1 MNSLMRGRNLI
12 NILLLSLGF
21 IILFFA
27 FVAIFLIP
35 TGKEYK
41 KDHKNY
47 MKAIYERDRAQDFH
61 DDTMQNLK
69 DLQTKNR
76 AIILAYSN
84 LFDPDAFARQYS
96 RYFKRL
102 KLTSVDAKEKDN
114 IFDIYEVKA
123 TSDIKSPT
131 DFYDFLNAVNKS
143 ENIIS
148 VEFPINFISDGPV
161 IHSSFR
167 LKVFSA
173 DFDKKVDVVDE
184 NQSRRDNKVSL

>member
-1 MNSLMRGRNLI
+1 MNSVMRGRNLI

-21 IILFFA
+21 IVLFFA

-41 KDHKNY
+41 VDHKKY
-47 MKAIYERDRAQDFH
+47 MKAVYERNRAQDFH

-76 AIILAYSN
+76 NIILAYSN
-84 LFDPDAFARQYS
+84 AFDPDAFARQYS

-102 KLTSVDAKEKDN
+102 KLTSVEGKKKED

-123 TSDIKSPT
+123 TSDLHSPT
-131 DFYDFLNAVNKS
+131 DFYEFLDAVNKS

-148 VEFPINFISDGPV
+148 IEFPIHFVADGSV

-167 LKVFSA
+167 LKVFNA
-173 DFDKKVDVVDE
+173 DFDTKVETVDE
-184 NQSRRDNKVSL
+184 NQTTSASTAS

>member
-1 MNSLMRGRNLI
+1 MNNVMRGRNLI

-21 IILFFA
+21 IILFFT

-47 MKAIYERDRAQDFH
+47 LKAVYERDRAQDFH
-61 DDTMQNLK
+61 DETMQNLK

-76 AIILAYSN
+76 SIIVAYGN

-102 KLTSVDAKEKDN
+102 KLTTVDAKEQEE

-123 TSDIKSPT
+123 TSDIHSPT
-131 DFYDFLNAVNKS
+131 DFYEFLDAVNKS

-148 VEFPINFISDGPV
+148 VEFPINFVADGPV

-167 LKVFSA
+167 LKVFRA
-173 DFDKKVDVVDE
+173 DFDNKIIKIDE
-184 NQSRRDNKVSL
+184 NSSKAMTQGR

>member
-21 IILFFA
+21 IVLFFA

-35 TGKEYK
+35 TGKMYK
-41 KDHKNY
+41 KDHKSY
-47 MKAIYERDRAQDFH
+47 MKATYERDRAQDFH
-61 DDTMQNLK
+61 DETMLNLK

-76 AIILAYSN
+76 AIILAYGN
-84 LFDPDAFARQYS
+84 LFDSDAFARQYG

-102 KLTSVDAKEKDN
+102 KLTSVDTKEKED
-114 IFDIYEVKA
+114 IFDVYEVKA
-123 TSDIKSPT
+123 TSDINSPT
-131 DFYDFLNAVNKS
+131 DFYDFLDAVNKS

-148 VEFPINFISDGPV
+148 IEFPINFVADGPV

-167 LKVFSA
+167 LKVFNA
-173 DFDKKVDVVDE
+173 DFDNQKQSIDE
-184 NQSRRDNKVSL
+184 NTTTGDNV